1 MPIDGA
7 LVNRQRCGNHISA
20 RSAILYLFFCCITP
34 DKTKMF
40 SIGKSLNLDGL
51 IALYLNEN
59 YTEVKKE
66 QSATPLHLA
75 ALNGHLGLVKTLLI
89 QGFDINSKIKHN
101 GFTPLDFAIAK
112 NRLEIVNFLIAHGA
126 DVNHKIINGFTPL
139 SFASQQGYLDIVNTL
154 IANGA
159 DLSTK
164 TDNLNTPLYLAAE
177 NGHLDIL
184 NVFIEKGLDVN
195 NVSNGRVTP
204 LHTAVQNGNLQVVKA
219 LISHGS
225 NIDARASGIGTTGV
239 DTNITPLNLAVQTGK
254 LDIVKAL
261 LEAGAKVNFKT
272 GDKVTPLHLACQ
284 NGFLELVDILLK
296 AKSSINAKD
305 YENATP
311 LHLAAERNHFAVV
324 ERLLHVKGID
334 VNAKDHNN
342 TTALHMSS
350 QNGHLK
356 VVKLLIEKKA
366 KVNAKKIEGF
376 TPLHLAIQQ
385 SRVKV
390 SDFLIKNG
398 ANINAVDDKNWTP
411 LHNTAYNGFSLKIA
425 QSLIEKG
432 VNVNA
437 KVDDGRR
444 ALHLAAE
451 HNHWEIT
458 NFLIENGADVHA
470 VDYRR
475 WTPLH
480 FAAYDGNLEVAKS
493 LLAKGAY
500 IDAKTFKSNTPLHFA
515 VDHGH
520 LEVVE
525 LLLKKGA
532 DVNALDHTNWTPLHF
547 AAERGFDQITT
558 VLLKH
563 GADVTVKD
571 TQSQCT
577 ALNLAAHY
585 GHFKVVKTLKN
596 AKNIQSDGN
605 LFHGLE
611 FAQNCLP
618 SKSTMVRI
626 QKAEATISKPEAK
639 EEPEPELPENKR
651 LAMEEK
657 EQGNAFYKKKEFDNA
672 IARYRKAIEHD
683 PTDITFYNN
692 LAAVHFEQK
701 EFEKC
706 VKECEK
712 GIEVGRENRADF
724 KLIAKSFI
732 RIGNAYKRMK
742 KYESAK
748 TCYEKSLT
756 EHRTPEAESLLSD
769 VENVI
774 KEEEIKAYFDMELAE
789 KEKEKGNELFK
800 KGDFAAALR
809 HYCEAIKRN
818 PDDAKLYSNRAACYT
833 KLGLEDCDK
842 CVELDPKFLKGFIRK
857 GHILQGMQQQEKA
870 IFAFLKALEID
881 PNNAE
886 ALHGLRACFIENS
899 NLEGDQNSEKIWQR
913 AKHDPEVQAILKLP
927 AMRRILEQMQN
938 DGLCQIS

>member
-1 MPIDGA
+1 
-7 LVNRQRCGNHISA
+7 
-20 RSAILYLFFCCITP
+20 
-34 DKTKMF
+34 MF
-40 SIGKSLNLDGL
+40 SIGISNTPLQFFTEL
-51 IALYLNEN
+51 LNEI
-59 YTEVKKE
+59 EIQQKLSV
-66 QSATPLHLA
+66 TPMHFA
-75 ALNGHLGLVKTLLI
+75 AAKGSLDLVNTLLLK
-89 QGFDINSKIKHN
+89 GFDIDSEIKHDR
-101 GFTPLDFAIAK
+101 FTPLYLAIAG
-112 NRLEIVNFLIAHGA
+112 NHLEMVKFLIAHGA
-126 DVNHKIINGFTPL
+126 DVNYKAIEGITPL
-139 SFASQQGYLDIVNTL
+139 SFATMKGSLDMVNIL

-164 TDNLNTPLYLAAE
+164 TDDLHTLLHLAAE
-177 NGHLDIL
+177 IGHLDKV
-184 NVFIEKGLDVN
+184 NFFIKKGLDINAPN
-195 NVSNGRVTP
+195 NEGERP
-204 LHTAVQNGNLQVVKA
+204 LYCAVKSGNLKVIKA

-225 NIDARASGIGTTGV
+225 DVNASGINNTRVNGINSSMSDF
-239 DTNITPLNLAVQTGK
+239 DTNITSLHLATFKGR
-254 LDIVKAL
+254 LDIVEAL
-261 LEAGAKVNFKT
+261 LEAGANVNAKT
-272 GDKVTPLHLACQ
+272 GDKFTPLHVASQ
-284 NGFLELVDILLK
+284 KGFLKLVDILLK
-296 AKSSINAKD
+296 AKSN
-305 YENATP
+305 
-311 LHLAAERNHFAVV
+311 
-324 ERLLHVKGID
+324 
-334 VNAKDHNN
+334 VNAKNN
-342 TTALHMSS
+342 
-350 QNGHLK
+350 
-356 VVKLLIEKKA
+356 
-366 KVNAKKIEGF
+366 EGF
-376 TPLHLAIQQ
+376 TPLQLALQQ
-385 SRVKV
+385 GYFEV

-398 ANINAVDDKNWTP
+398 ANINSIDDQSCTS
-411 LHNTAYNGFSLKIA
+411 LHFVAYN
-425 QSLIEKG
+425 
-432 VNVNA
+432 
-437 KVDDGRR
+437 
-444 ALHLAAE
+444 
-451 HNHWEIT
+451 
-458 NFLIENGADVHA
+458 
-470 VDYRR
+470 
-475 WTPLH
+475 
-480 FAAYDGNLEVAKS
+480 GNLEVAKY
-493 LLAKGAY
+493 LLAKGAD
-500 IDAKTFKSNTPLHFA
+500 INAKTIESYTPLHIA
-515 VDHGH
+515 VDYGH
-520 LEVVE
+520 LELVE
-525 LLLKKGA
+525 WLLKKGA
-532 DVNALDHTNWTPLHF
+532 DVNALDDTNGTPLHI
-547 AAERGFDQITT
+547 AAEHGFDEITT